1 MRKITGIIVV
11 LLISLQVMAVG
22 FEPVSYSAPSTDF
35 RSTSA
40 YNGSMQPIGSMS
52 AISAANYQALNSEGG
67 ANYTGGNGPRRGR
80 PQENDYGG
88 RGSIGS
94 TDFHSPVGEIPWI
107 AMGAMLFLYVF
118 YTKKRKNAQ
127 KV

>member
-1 MRKITGIIVV
+1 MRKIIGIIVLS
-11 LLISLQVMAVG
+11 LLSLPLMAV
-22 FEPVSYSAPSTDF
+22 EYNPVTYSAPSTDF

-40 YNGSMQPIGSMS
+40 YNGSIQPTGSMS

-67 ANYTGGNGPRRGR
+67 ACYHPSAVSSEPRRGR
-80 PQENDYGG
+80 PGG
-88 RGSIGS
+88 FIGNY
-94 TDFHSPVGEIPWI
+94 DFHSPVGEIPWI
-107 AMGAMLFLYVF
+107 AMGMMLFLYVF